1 MGTMTKKEKTDA
13 FERLSASARRIWLAG
28 LGAIAEAEQRGDE
41 IFETL
46 VESGE
51 SYEKTLKEPIGKASG
66 TFKES
71 VSTAKSK
78 ASSALHD
85 LEGLVDKKVAA
96 AMKTMGLASRAEV
109 ESLRREVARLK
120 KDSATRPAKKKSA
133 RKKS

>member
-41 IFETL
+41 IFESL

-51 SYEKTLKEPIGKASG
+51 SYEKTLKEPVGKASG
-66 TFKES
+66 AFKES
-71 VSTAKSK
+71 VSTAQSR
-78 ASSALHD
+78 ASSALHN
-85 LEGLVDKKVAA
+85 LEGLVERQVAA

-109 ESLRREVARLK
+109 QSLRKEVERLK
-120 KDSATRPAKKKSA
+120 KAPASRPAKKKSA
-133 RKKS
+133 RKKR